1 MPFTSIMLFGLSCI
15 FIVIIFELIS
25 TFRKGDYLR
34 YMAEFASGETRK
46 TVAGNSL
53 TAYKAADDI
62 AKEGLTPTDP
72 IRLGNIF
79 VLLSDISNATVTT
92 LRPRVE
98 IFI

>member
-1 MPFTSIMLFGLSCI
+1 MPFTSIMLVGLSCI

-46 TVAGNSL
+46 KVAEESL
-53 TAYKAADDI
+53 VAYKAASDI
-62 AKEGLTPTDP
+62 ATTELTPTDP

-79 VLLSDISNATVTT
+79 ALLSDILNAIVTT